1 MGVELFVLDA
11 DFRLVDQFAT
21 VADAEGRFSIAEVP
35 IVPDGR
41 YIARVAYRDR
51 IYTTR
56 ITPASAFV
64 DGALDL
70 PITIYELTEDP
81 AVLTIEGLVTQ
92 VTAVGD
98 SLQVLQVFNFRNDS
112 DRAYSTSATTEE
124 GLPISV
130 VISLPPGALI
140 MGFGEQ
146 GRYVASEDQTA
157 VVDTLPVLPGQ
168 GHLVEVIY
176 LVPYNGDAIVEQAIN
191 YSLAGQVRLL
201 ARPLNIGV
209 RSDQLP
215 SLGVETVGSTEYAA
229 YGASLT
235 LSPGQAV
242 RYQITGAGVP
252 VSETG
257 QPLTVTDTSLPLAII
272 IGIALEVLLVIGLV
286 VWFRRRRAASQP
298 ARSAETVLM
307 DALIRQIAELDAD
320 YEAGR
325 LAQDD
330 YERQRAALKGR
341 LAALMTP
348 EQKS

>member
-1 MGVELFVLDA
+1 MSVLSDQVIYNIISEGVGLPDEAMPGFRDVLNEDERRDLAKFTRTLSLANVEVIAQGQPQPAATAEAEAAVESFSGGIVSGQIVNGTATGRVPAEMGVEMFVLDA
-11 DFRLVDQFAT
+11 DFRLVDQFAA

-92 VTAVGD
+92 VPAVGD

-215 SLGVETVGSTEYAA
+215 SLGVETVGSTE
-229 YGASLT
+229 
-235 LSPGQAV
+235 
-242 RYQITGAGVP
+242 
-252 VSETG
+252 
-257 QPLTVTDTSLPLAII
+257 
-272 IGIALEVLLVIGLV
+272 
-286 VWFRRRRAASQP
+286 
-298 ARSAETVLM
+298 
-307 DALIRQIAELDAD
+307 
-320 YEAGR
+320 
-325 LAQDD
+325 
-330 YERQRAALKGR
+330 
-341 LAALMTP
+341 
-348 EQKS
+348 